1 MDPGCYMGM
10 ANAMSYYVTPDALR
24 QPQGIQL
31 AITCLALPG
40 SGRVTITGQA
50 QVEYGSSC
58 RDAIYWL
65 SQAGGQGIEKMGMGT
80 PRFDPSTL
88 GTDYDVGR
96 GAERS

>member
-1 MDPGCYMGM
+1 VQQYSTPHSALDPFPP
-10 ANAMSYYVTPDALR
+10 APH
-24 QPQGIQL
+24 
-31 AITCLALPG
+31 LALPG

-65 SQAGGQGIEKMGMGT
+65 GQSAGKEIQERRMGT

-88 GTDYDVGR
+88 RTDYDVG
-96 GAERS
+96 GGVEEFMSG